1 MKLTY
6 VFISHNLAD
15 VKSMCDSLAVMYL
28 GKIMETGES
37 DKIFARPFTPPLYP
51 RLCWTPF

>member
-28 GKIMETGES
+28 AKSWKPVKATRFSPGLY
-37 DKIFARPFTPPLYP
+37 TPIPSFVG
-51 RLCWTPF
+51 RRFRH